1 MRSLGVKQYRIIGDQ
16 GMLCARKIWPLIFSM
31 WRGRSI
37 FVWRSL
43 LSYKQKLLTLLDDVL
58 NLQGRAQQIDLD
70 TPLLGALP
78 ELDSMAVVGVI
89 TALEEHFQIMIA
101 DDEIDGSTF
110 ETVGSLLTAVE
121 SLVSR
126 AQKK

>member
-1 MRSLGVKQYRIIGDQ
+1 M
-16 GMLCARKIWPLIFSM
+16 
-31 WRGRSI
+31 
-37 FVWRSL
+37 
-43 LSYKQKLLTLLDDVL
+43 SYKQKLLTLLDDVL
-58 NLQGRAQQIDLD
+58 NLQGRAQQFDLD